1 MVMPKKRICPV
12 CKKNQLIHKR
22 AKRCRECYYA
32 RKDVPSLAKKWVCE
46 SCHKPCARNSKVC
59 IDCHRSRGP
68 YTENSRVVKREK
80 EELIRKIAEDTIRQ
94 PLATFEEGWKKWQQT
109 IGMMR
114 DRYKGPAKKRKP
126 SVKTNRKR
134 ILVKPDL
141 HIPFHDPD
149 MVAAML
155 AREVGNV
162 DLAILLGD
170 VGAAYS
176 HSRYEKYE
184 SVPYSHEWAEVTLMM
199 QTFSESFPEV
209 KVIIGNHDARLR
221 RAIASHLTVDMVE
234 AISAMAGG
242 TLCPIT
248 ALSRKFSNVT
258 VSRHPIPNSE
268 HTIDWLLV
276 EGDALLAH
284 PEKYSRTPSTALRFF
299 HEWAEENS
307 ASIGLD
313 QIRLVV
319 MGHTHTLAMFP
330 WRSNSLLLECG
341 CLCRTQSYMTGAKV
355 GGRPQR
361 RGYCWF
367 EQIDGVTDLNSVGWR
382 WFDVEDGP
390 WRKS

>member
-1 MVMPKKRICPV
+1 M
-12 CKKNQLIHKR
+12 
-22 AKRCRECYYA
+22 
-32 RKDVPSLAKKWVCE
+32 
-46 SCHKPCARNSKVC
+46 
-59 IDCHRSRGP
+59 
-68 YTENSRVVKREK
+68 KREK

-114 DRYKGPAKKRKP
+114 DRYQGPAKKRKQAI
-126 SVKTNRKR
+126 KTSRKR
-134 ILVKPDL
+134 ILVIPDL

-149 MVAAML
+149 MVASML
-155 AREVGNV
+155 ARESGNV
-162 DLAILLGD
+162 DLAICIGD
-170 VGAAYS
+170 IGDAYS

-184 SVPYSHEWAEVTLMM
+184 SVPYSHEWAEVTLLM

-221 RAIASHLTVDMVE
+221 KAIASHLTVDMVE
-234 AISAMAGG
+234 AISTMTGG

-248 ALSRKFSNVT
+248 ALAKQFPNIT
-258 VSRHPIPNSE
+258 VAKHEVPNTGHS
-268 HTIDWLLV
+268 IDWLLV

-284 PEKYSRTPSTALRFF
+284 PEKYSRVPGSALRFF
-299 HEWAEENS
+299 QEWASDNS
-307 ASIGLD
+307 AAIGLD
-313 QIRLVV
+313 DIRLVV
-319 MGHTHTLAMFP
+319 MGHTHTLAVFP
-330 WRSNSLLLECG
+330 WRSDSLLVECG
-341 CLCRTQSYMTGAKV
+341 CLCKTQGYMTGARI

-361 RGYCWF
+361 RGYIWF